1 MSLRIA
7 QSSDQVTRASPPSV
21 SGGFT
26 LLGWVRLR
34 ADRDDYQT
42 IGRVSVNNGTIV
54 TWSTDGNGTSG
65 PNYFTVGGSVANST
79 GLAVDAWRKVAI
91 SCTGTT
97 GKTYVQDPGNAT
109 EVDSGTVS
117 SSGTPDLLALGGRG
131 EVAAGEWFNGNL
143 AYVRLFA
150 TELTQAQIEA
160 EWQSPTAVLSAWADW
175 PLSTDLLDISGNGRH
190 LTAGSTASGGFE
202 DDPPVGAT
210 AVLAGTAPRATG
222 TLAAEVRNVAVLAG
236 TAPAA
241 VGTLAGAVRNLG
253 VLAGSA
259 PVAIGDLAAEVRN
272 VAVLAGGAPVAVGA
286 LAGEVRNLGVLAGSA
301 PAAVG
306 TLRQAVP
313 SAQEAI
319 WRAGVPVL
327 AGGWSGGAPVL
338 AGSWRAGVPV

>member
-21 SGGFT
+21 AAGFT
-26 LLGWVRLR
+26 LLGWVRVR
-34 ADRDDYQT
+34 VDRDDFST
-42 IGRVSVNNGTIV
+42 IGRISSGGGTIA
-54 TWSTDGNGTSG
+54 TWATETDGTSG
-65 PNYFTVGGSVANST
+65 PNYFTGGGSVSNST
-79 GLAVDAWRKVAI
+79 GLPVDAWRKVAI

-97 GKTYVQDPGNAT
+97 AKSYVQDPGNAT

-117 SSGTPDLLALGGRG
+117 SAGTPDLLALGGRG
-131 EVAAGEWFNGNL
+131 AGDTSEWLNGNL
-143 AYVRLFA
+143 AYIRLFA

-241 VGTLAGAVRNLG
+241 VGTLAGAVRNVG
-253 VLAGSA
+253 GLAGSA

-272 VAVLAGGAPVAVGA
+272 VAALAGAAPSATGA
-286 LAGEVRNLGVLAGSA
+286 LAADVRNLGVLAGSA

-306 TLRQAVP
+306 TLRQSVP